1 MNKITVPS
9 LMLMLMG
16 FFASNVHAELVWTT
30 GSCAPREWTALPDN
44 ILLNVVG
51 TSAAS
56 GVNNYASLDLAV
68 LTDGKVPQTTPDK
81 DGIFGFRKD
90 ENISWMFDSPMTIDQ
105 IKVSSCYLGGAAY
118 DGVHIAKVE
127 AILFGGSDWVQIAG
141 DFEYQGGSTSGSIN
155 YIVLRNG
162 DEPVAENILG
172 LKITF
177 GACETGFAN
186 YYAEIEAV
194 GRAGAVGPTIGS
206 VDVTPA
212 KTKAIFSG
220 SIADAGTDATM
231 CNVYL
236 SIEGA
241 TPVRIAKRV
250 TDTFEYCFEGLEPGT
265 TYSYT
270 LSVSNN
276 APSVKGTSRSGTFT
290 TLAIGDLTTVW
301 TVSDVVPETWTALSS
316 TNLLAGIAAE
326 VKGPIATSFSSN
338 NPEILTDGFVPV
350 GGGIEYRVGFQQNS
364 YIEWVFDKPM
374 SFGQLRVS
382 AGYLEDN
389 GAIYTRL
396 AITGVSVKFADS
408 DTWVP
413 LEVNALSDIGG
424 RNKKVFLCATLSDIE
439 KGYLAK
445 NVVALKID
453 FGNVGALASY
463 VVEVEAAGIKKPQK
477 KPGFSVIVR

>member
-30 GSCAPREWTALPDN
+30 GSCAPSEWTALSDN

-56 GVNNYASLDLAV
+56 GVKDYASLDLAV

-127 AILFGGSDWVQIAG
+127 AIFFGGSDWVQIAG
-141 DFEYQGGSTSGSIN
+141 DFEYKGGSTSGSIN

-162 DEPVAENILG
+162 DDPVAENILG

-194 GRAGAVGPTIGS
+194 GRAGEVGPTIGS

-231 CNVYL
+231 CNVHL
-236 SIEGA
+236 SINGA

-250 TDTFEYCFEGLEPGT
+250 TDTFEYCLEGLESGT

-276 APSVKGTSRSGTFT
+276 APAVKGTSRSGTFT

-326 VKGPIATSFSSN
+326 VKGPIATSFSSDK
-338 NPEILTDGFVPV
+338 PGILTDGFVPV

-382 AGYLEDN
+382 ACYLDDY
-389 GAIYTRL
+389 IFTRL
-396 AITGVSVKFADS
+396 AIGAVSVKIAGS
-408 DTWVP
+408 DTWEKFDA
-413 LEVNALSDIGG
+413 EVLSDIGG
-424 RNKKVFLCATLSDIE
+424 RYGKKVVLCATLSDIE